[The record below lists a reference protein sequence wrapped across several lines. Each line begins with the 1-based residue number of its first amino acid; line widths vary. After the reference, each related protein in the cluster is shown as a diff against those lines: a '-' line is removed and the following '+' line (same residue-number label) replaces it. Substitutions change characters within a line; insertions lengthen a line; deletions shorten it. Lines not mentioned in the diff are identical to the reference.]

1 MAATPLAYSSVL
13 LLALTGV
20 VIAVMVMGALE
31 LVPRTRWRNDHAL
44 RGQFLPPVG
53 FAAGYECVV
62 RSEGVRNPLDPVEG
76 DVMGLHRPEGLVED
90 PRCRNGRRAVGNAIH
105 LILMVDPGS
114 TLQVT
119 RMVTE
124 EPTLI
129 ALANEQDVA
138 DDGWGG

>member
-62 RSEGVRNPLDPVEG
+62 RAEGVRNPRGTPLRAMSWGFVALRVSLKIPVAG
-76 DVMGLHRPEGLVED
+76 
-90 PRCRNGRRAVGNAIH
+90 AVA
-105 LILMVDPGS
+105 VP
-114 TLQVT
+114 
-119 RMVTE
+119 
-124 EPTLI
+124 
-129 ALANEQDVA
+129 
-138 DDGWGG
+138 